1 MVDSHSDRDPV
12 EELAEEFIERHR
24 RGQHPPLTEYTDR
37 YPEYPEAIRSLF
49 PALVKLE
56 PLKPGTVRERAEVE
70 LLAAELDAA
79 LPPPGK

>member
-1 MVDSHSDRDPV
+1 MVDSHPGRDPV

-37 YPEYPEAIRSLF
+37 YPEYAAAIRSLF
-49 PALVKLE
+49 PALMKLE
-56 PLKPGTVRERAEVE
+56 QLKPGTVWERAEVE
-70 LLAAELDAA
+70 LLAAEPDAA